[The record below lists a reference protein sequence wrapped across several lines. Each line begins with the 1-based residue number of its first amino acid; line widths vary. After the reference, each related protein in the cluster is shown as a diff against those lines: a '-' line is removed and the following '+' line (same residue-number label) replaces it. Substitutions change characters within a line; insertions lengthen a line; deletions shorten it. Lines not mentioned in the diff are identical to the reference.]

1 MTVYDCNDS
10 CEKGT
15 YRLISF
21 CKSWLFYSVFT
32 QSLGRPNFG
41 NIATLLLSTVVGQYH
56 RGGYNY
62 WYVTWLLHIQLLCLL
77 IHTAMVTSWG
87 KGTFQC
93 HHSRSFATPY
103 PTDLHLP
110 SRYKDPNAPSRPSQW
125 DQRYLVQVYGLRGLR
140 DWWKCHR
147 HFTIHQV
154 QMAFLDNKKNESCWC
169 SFKHFREKGHVR
181 SCDQW
186 WSGVPKWCLKGLVH
200 PSLPSIRFYF
210 TRLANIPKSWDTR
223 YLSHVKRDLFGS
235 YSWKLAPGNSMHNHN
250 HSCFQGMART
260 IKNHSTWVF
269 CKWPSTKTS
278 LENNP
283 SLNKPHF
290 YTFLPWGLMISR
302 VKQPRFGGYPS
313 FAGLHQAEEWET
325 QALCRASSCC
335 WRINDGPDRSL
346 DHWIAGLHGL
356 PLKNPAGGEN
366 QNLKACTPHKFTNPE
381 WSPDTHA
388 DMTYT
393 H

>member
-1 MTVYDCNDS
+1 
-10 CEKGT
+10 
-15 YRLISF
+15 
-21 CKSWLFYSVFT
+21 
-32 QSLGRPNFG
+32 
-41 NIATLLLSTVVGQYH
+41 
-56 RGGYNY
+56 
-62 WYVTWLLHIQLLCLL
+62 
-77 IHTAMVTSWG
+77 MVTSWG

-110 SRYKDPNAPSRPSQW
+110 SRYKDPNAPSRHSQW
-125 DQRYLVQVYGLRGLR
+125 DQSYLVLQVYGLRGLR

-169 SFKHFREKGHVR
+169 SFKPFREKGHVR

-200 PSLPSIRFYF
+200 PSRPSIRFYF

-235 YSWKLAPGNSMHNHN
+235 YIWKFALGNSMHNHN
-250 HSCFQGMART
+250 HSFFQGMART

-269 CKWPSTKTS
+269 CQWPSTKTS

-283 SLNKPHF
+283 SLNHISTPFFHEVLWF
-290 YTFLPWGLMISR
+290 QGSNSHASVVTLRLPAFTKRRNGRLKHCAAP
-302 VKQPRFGGYPS
+302 VLAVGG
-313 FAGLHQAEEWET
+313 
-325 QALCRASSCC
+325 
-335 WRINDGPDRSL
+335 
-346 DHWIAGLHGL
+346 
-356 PLKNPAGGEN
+356 
-366 QNLKACTPHKFTNPE
+366 
-381 WSPDTHA
+381 
-388 DMTYT
+388 
-393 H
+393 

>member
-125 DQRYLVQVYGLRGLR
+125 DQSYLVLQVYGLRGLR

-154 QMAFLDNKKNESCWC
+154 QMAFLDKRRMNLVDVVSNILEKKVMWD
-169 SFKHFREKGHVR
+169 HV
-181 SCDQW
+181 
-186 WSGVPKWCLKGLVH
+186 
-200 PSLPSIRFYF
+200 
-210 TRLANIPKSWDTR
+210 
-223 YLSHVKRDLFGS
+223 
-235 YSWKLAPGNSMHNHN
+235 
-250 HSCFQGMART
+250 
-260 IKNHSTWVF
+260 
-269 CKWPSTKTS
+269 
-278 LENNP
+278 
-283 SLNKPHF
+283 
-290 YTFLPWGLMISR
+290 
-302 VKQPRFGGYPS
+302 
-313 FAGLHQAEEWET
+313 
-325 QALCRASSCC
+325 
-335 WRINDGPDRSL
+335 INDDL
-346 DHWIAGLHGL
+346 VC
-356 PLKNPAGGEN
+356 
-366 QNLKACTPHKFTNPE
+366 QNDA
-381 WSPDTHA
+381 
-388 DMTYT
+388 
-393 H
+393 

>member
-1 MTVYDCNDS
+1 MKMPSPFHHPSSSN
-10 CEKGT
+10 G
-15 YRLISF
+15 L
-21 CKSWLFYSVFT
+21 SW
-32 QSLGRPNFG
+32 Q
-41 NIATLLLSTVVGQYH
+41 
-56 RGGYNY
+56 
-62 WYVTWLLHIQLLCLL
+62 
-77 IHTAMVTSWG
+77 
-87 KGTFQC
+87 
-93 HHSRSFATPY
+93 
-103 PTDLHLP
+103 
-110 SRYKDPNAPSRPSQW
+110 
-125 DQRYLVQVYGLRGLR
+125 
-140 DWWKCHR
+140 
-147 HFTIHQV
+147 
-154 QMAFLDNKKNESCWC
+154 KKNESCWC

-302 VKQPRFGGYPS
+302 FSAVNEIDTYQ
-313 FAGLHQAEEWET
+313 
-325 QALCRASSCC
+325 CREGKYS
-335 WRINDGPDRSL
+335 W
-346 DHWIAGLHGL
+346 
-356 PLKNPAGGEN
+356 GE
-366 QNLKACTPHKFTNPE
+366 F
-381 WSPDTHA
+381 
-388 DMTYT
+388 
-393 H
+393 